1 MAQAELFTDA
11 ALADGRSPRLV
22 TPVSVLVRDGI
33 LVAIYDGEVPDR
45 VLRDTVVT
53 DASGA
58 TIVPAFVDC
67 HSHLTLPG
75 GARWME
81 HGTDPTPDLLAAAE
95 ENAAALMRS
104 GVRWVRDV
112 GSVRRADAPGGKE
125 RALAL
130 PLRDQWNRRRDYP
143 YVRAAGTWLSRV
155 GTLPDA
161 RLSVE
166 AADADQL
173 LAAASQQ
180 LDEGAD
186 LVKLYLDG
194 PDADV
199 APWTVNEVRRVVE
212 AVHARGATVAA
223 HATRLANCRLAAD
236 AAVDTLEHGFVID
249 ADTAAILAV
258 NGTTLVATLTAL
270 TSRIEFSATTA
281 ISRFTDPASAR
292 ASRELLEQARHSIKT
307 AHAAGVSIAAGSDS
321 GGGSVRAGHLAWE
334 ITELVAAG
342 LQPWEALAAATWRG
356 GDVLGIPDAGRISLG
371 TPARFILIHGDPL
384 TDPAAT
390 WRIWRTIG
398 LRPSSRSSGRTS
410 LPMSSMA
417 ANGLADMT
425 WIESMSAP
433 TSVTRGR

>member
-1 MAQAELFTDA
+1 MAPAELFRDA

-33 LVAIYDGEVPDR
+33 LVQLYDGEVPDG

-130 PLRDQWNRRRDYP
+130 PLRDQWNARPGYP
-143 YVRAAGTWLSRV
+143 YIRAAGTWLTKA

-194 PDADV
+194 PDAGV
-199 APWTVNEVRRVVE
+199 APWTVNEVRRV
-212 AVHARGATVAA
+212 ATVAA
-223 HATRLANCRLAAD
+223 HATRLANCRLAAE

-249 ADTAAILAV
+249 ADTAAILAA
-258 NGTTLVATLTAL
+258 NGTALVATLTAL

-281 ISRFTDPASAR
+281 ISRFTNPASAR
-292 ASRELLEQARHSIKT
+292 ASRDLLEQARHSIKT
-307 AHAAGVSIAAGSDS
+307 AKAAGVSIAAGSDS

-334 ITELVAAG
+334 ITELVTAG
-342 LQPWEALAAATWRG
+342 LEPWEALAAATWRG
-356 GDVLGIPDAGRISLG
+356 GDVLGIPDAGRLSPG
-371 TPARFILIHGDPL
+371 TPARFILIHGNPL
-384 TDPAAT
+384 TDPAAA

-398 LRPSSRSSGRTS
+398 
-410 LPMSSMA
+410 
-417 ANGLADMT
+417 
-425 WIESMSAP
+425 
-433 TSVTRGR
+433 

>member
-1 MAQAELFTDA
+1 MAPAELFRDA
-11 ALADGRSPRLV
+11 ALADGRGPQLV

-33 LVAIYDGEVPDR
+33 LAEICNGEVPDR
-45 VLRDTVVT
+45 VLRNAVVS

-58 TIVPAFVDC
+58 TVVPAFVDC

-81 HGTDPTPDLLAAAE
+81 HGTGPTPDLLAAAE

-130 PLRDQWNRRRDYP
+130 PLRDQWNGRPGYP
-143 YVRAAGTWLSRV
+143 CIRAAGTWLSKA

-194 PDADV
+194 PDAGV
-199 APWTVNEVRRVVE
+199 APWTVSEVGRVVE

-223 HATRLANCRLAAD
+223 HATRLAKCRLAAD
-236 AAVDTLEHGFVID
+236 AAVDTLEHG
-249 ADTAAILAV
+249 
-258 NGTTLVATLTAL
+258 N
-270 TSRIEFSATTA
+270 
-281 ISRFTDPASAR
+281 
-292 ASRELLEQARHSIKT
+292 
-307 AHAAGVSIAAGSDS
+307 
-321 GGGSVRAGHLAWE
+321 
-334 ITELVAAG
+334 
-342 LQPWEALAAATWRG
+342 
-356 GDVLGIPDAGRISLG
+356 SLS
-371 TPARFILIHGDPL
+371 
-384 TDPAAT
+384 DPAAA

-398 LRPSSRSSGRTS
+398 
-410 LPMSSMA
+410 
-417 ANGLADMT
+417 
-425 WIESMSAP
+425 
-433 TSVTRGR
+433 

>member
-1 MAQAELFTDA
+1 MAPAELFRDA
-11 ALADGRSPRLV
+11 ALADGRGPQLV

-33 LVAIYDGEVPDR
+33 LAEICNGEVPDR
-45 VLRDTVVT
+45 VLRNAVVS

-58 TIVPAFVDC
+58 TVVPAFVDC

-81 HGTDPTPDLLAAAE
+81 HGTGPTPDLLAAAE

-130 PLRDQWNRRRDYP
+130 PLRDQWNGRPGYP
-143 YVRAAGTWLSRV
+143 CIRAAWTWLSKA

-194 PDADV
+194 PDAGV
-199 APWTVNEVRRVVE
+199 APWTVSEVGRVVE

-236 AAVDTLEHGFVID
+236 AAVDTLEHGNPLND
-249 ADTAAILAV
+249 PGRRLAHMADHRLVPGPAV
-258 NGTTLVATLTAL
+258 H
-270 TSRIEFSATTA
+270 ISAEGKVNP
-281 ISRFTDPASAR
+281 DPAGWRRPAFPAGRRKASAR
-292 ASRELLEQARHSIKT
+292 R
-307 AHAAGVSIAAGSDS
+307 
-321 GGGSVRAGHLAWE
+321 
-334 ITELVAAG
+334 
-342 LQPWEALAAATWRG
+342 
-356 GDVLGIPDAGRISLG
+356 
-371 TPARFILIHGDPL
+371 
-384 TDPAAT
+384 
-390 WRIWRTIG
+390 RTG
-398 LRPSSRSSGRTS
+398 QR
-410 LPMSSMA
+410 LP
-417 ANGLADMT
+417 
-425 WIESMSAP
+425 
-433 TSVTRGR
+433 